1 MPEAAEATRAPSVP
15 SDLDERLKR
24 FEERMAE
31 DEEKTRPKRTRG
43 EILDAAIEAVQE
55 QVAAESVKLGGHF
68 RMAAQQQAQKERV
81 RDLEW
86 LVHDLKDLKAEG

>member
-1 MPEAAEATRAPSVP
+1 MSEAEQVREAASVP
-15 SDLDERLKR
+15 SDLDARLKR

-31 DEEKTRPKRTRG
+31 DEERTRPKRSRA
-43 EILDAAIEAVQE
+43 EVLDAAIEAVQE
-55 QVAAESVKLGGHF
+55 QVASESVKLGGHF

-86 LVHDLKDLKAEG
+86 LVHDLQDLKAQG